1 MPTAISRACRRWPRS
16 LREVTTIAQEG
27 RRRVDR
33 VSTARC
39 AVLEFNE
46 SPQLKGET
54 KGRGSVMVPE
64 SGLGWIFGLGG
75 AGMLLVALHLCRRPV
90 RLLRAGGRV
99 QGVVVGSEKTF
110 GATGRGAT
118 RRYYRPKVRFT
129 TKERRTLTFT
139 SKVGHGKPLT
149 EGSEVPVMYDLA
161 NPGEAEVASF
171 ASTWLFPMVTALFG
185 APFFLTGLG
194 LLLSR

>member
-1 MPTAISRACRRWPRS
+1 
-16 LREVTTIAQEG
+16 
-27 RRRVDR
+27 
-33 VSTARC
+33 
-39 AVLEFNE
+39 
-46 SPQLKGET
+46 
-54 KGRGSVMVPE
+54 VPP
-64 SGLGWIFGLGG
+64 SGP
-75 AGMLLVALHLCRRPV
+75 LVE
-90 RLLRAGGRV
+90 AGGRV